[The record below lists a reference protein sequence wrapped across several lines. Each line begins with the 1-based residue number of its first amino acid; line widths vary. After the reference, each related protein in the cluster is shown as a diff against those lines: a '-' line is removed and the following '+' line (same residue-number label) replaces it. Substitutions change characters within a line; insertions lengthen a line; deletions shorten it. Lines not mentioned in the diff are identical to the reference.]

1 MHYQPSYYR
10 SSYLYMSIDVTVTAV
25 LKSGQKVTLTVSGK
39 KPWPAVLDDI
49 RQTYHS
55 AIIDVLFED
64 ESNNNKHES
73 DTDHHTTESLS
84 NLSLYNDD
92 GSFRKDSAKY
102 KHFVLPSTANIH
114 EQSDWDHQLSPTPVL
129 KPLNQLYPTP
139 SSSAKNTKKGQNYDL
154 PLLSILPT
162 DPFDIKHAM
171 LHRLNYQG
179 TLLGH
184 QLLANPCYYKFIYLT
199 RYLTAIRSPILHLP
213 RPLVLEELGHRAR
226 STTSS
231 SSSASPGVESK
242 PSVWNLWGWL
252 VSPSTATPTSSGSGS
267 GSNSSNTL
275 LLRQELES
283 LNIRI
288 QVLEKEKLR

>member
-1 MHYQPSYYR
+1 MP
-10 SSYLYMSIDVTVTAV
+10 IDVTVTAI
-25 LKSGQKVTLTVSGK
+25 LKTGQKVTLTVSGK

-49 RQTYHS
+49 RHTHHS
-55 AIIDVLFED
+55 AIMDVLFED
-64 ESNNNKHES
+64 ESSNTKHES

-92 GSFRKDSAKY
+92 GSFSKDSAKY
-102 KHFVLPSTANIH
+102 NHFVLPSTANIH
-114 EQSDWDHQLSPTPVL
+114 EQSDWDHQLSPAPIL

-139 SSSAKNTKKGQNYDL
+139 SSSAKNTKKCQNYDL
-154 PLLSILPT
+154 PLLSILPN

-184 QLLANPCYYKFIYLT
+184 QLLANPCYYKFIYLS
-199 RYLTAIRSPILHLP
+199 RYLTAIRSPTLHLP

-226 STTSS
+226 PNTSS
-231 SSSASPGVESK
+231 SNGATPSGVGESK
-242 PSVWNLWGWL
+242 RSVWNLWGWL
-252 VSPSTATPTSSGSGS
+252 AAPTSTATPTNSRSSTSGS
-267 GSNSSNTL
+267 GSNNTNTL

-288 QVLEKEKLR
+288 RVLEKEKLR